1 MEDAGA
7 ERQPLLGE
15 AHSKTL
21 RQYESIE
28 QVAVRLDW
36 ADRPGS
42 TSHPGEGRESD
53 SEDEPPKT
61 INIDESAPT
70 SYVCLGYIFSIIA
83 GLCFTSCNIGI
94 KFAGLH
100 IAVSSWQ
107 MLFVRCL
114 GQSLGMVPLVWWSR
128 SVIQALLLTPILLQV
143 LHPRLARLLHPV
155 EDHSPGRGGRPH
167 APLHIRGC

>member
-1 MEDAGA
+1 M
-7 ERQPLLGE
+7 
-15 AHSKTL
+15 
-21 RQYESIE
+21 
-28 QVAVRLDW
+28 AVRLDW

-83 GLCFTSCNIGI
+83 GLCFTSWQEELNYVRFSTNVLFSNIGI